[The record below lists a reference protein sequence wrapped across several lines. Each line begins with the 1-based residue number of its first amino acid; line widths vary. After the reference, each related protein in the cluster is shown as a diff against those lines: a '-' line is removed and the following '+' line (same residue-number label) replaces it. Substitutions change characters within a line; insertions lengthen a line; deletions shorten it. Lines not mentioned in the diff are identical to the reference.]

1 MRLALIAVLTG
12 HGLLHLLGVAKAFGL
27 AALPQLTQPI
37 APGRGLLWLTGAL
50 LFLGAAASAAAGT
63 RWWWAVAAVALV
75 ISTVAIAGSWQDAKA
90 GAVVNLGLLAAVTV
104 AAAIDGPWG
113 LRAEYDRDVAA
124 ALDRPRPTAL
134 VTEADLAPLPP
145 QVQRYLRVAG
155 VVGQPSVWN
164 MRARMR
170 GRIRDAADARWMPL
184 WAEQHNVFDEPARLF
199 YMSATMLGVPAD
211 GYHRF
216 VGGAATMRVKAAGLV
231 PVQQSGGDE
240 MTQAETVTLFNDMCL
255 MAPATLVDPAI
266 AWTPIDAARVH
277 ATFTTAGH
285 TIRAEL
291 VFNAAGELVNFW
303 SDDRRQT
310 SADGRSMTAVRWS
323 TPVSAYRQFGAVRLM
338 HRGAARW
345 HEAGGDYA
353 YIELEIEDVQYN
365 VR

>member
-1 MRLALIAVLTG
+1 M
-12 HGLLHLLGVAKAFGL
+12 
-27 AALPQLTQPI
+27 
-37 APGRGLLWLTGAL
+37 
-50 LFLGAAASAAAGT
+50 
-63 RWWWAVAAVALV
+63 
-75 ISTVAIAGSWQDAKA
+75 
-90 GAVVNLGLLAAVTV
+90 NLGLLAAVVV

-124 ALDRPRPTAL
+124 ALARARPTAL

-155 VVGQPSVWN
+155 VVGQPRVWN

-170 GRIRDAADARWMPL
+170 GRIRGATDARWMPL
-184 WAEQHNVFDEPARLF
+184 RAEQHNVFDEPARLF
-199 YMSATMLGVPAD
+199 YMTATMLGVPVD

-266 AWTPIDAARVH
+266 AWTPIDARARARDLH
-277 ATFTTAGH
+277 QRRPHHPRRAGVQ
-285 TIRAEL
+285 RRRR
-291 VFNAAGELVNFW
+291 AGELLV
-303 SDDRRQT
+303 RR
-310 SADGRSMTAVRWS
+310 SSPDVGRRPFDDGRPMVHAGVGLSPVR
-323 TPVSAYRQFGAVRLM
+323 
-338 HRGAARW
+338 RGAPDASRRGPLARGRRRLRL
-345 HEAGGDYA
+345 HRTRDRGRA
-353 YIELEIEDVQYN
+353 VQN